1 MQIDEYLR
9 LGTAQAQLD
18 RSGGSSSQVAAG
30 LLVAASQVAGRS
42 GAPRRRS
49 QVAAVQAAGV
59 ARAGSRGCGLAGGR
73 RLGVAAGR
81 WAGAGCGLPPPG
93 TGCWAGARLRGVG
106 RCCCCR
112 AALGTGRLGSC
123 SCLAAGAGDCRAA
136 LGSGDW
142 GLAAGSLGPGMR
154 R

>member
-1 MQIDEYLR
+1 

-73 RLGVAAGR
+73 RLGVAVGR
-81 WAGAGCGLPPPG
+81 WAGMWPAAAGDWLLGGCAPARGCGACAGMRARPRGDVRGALLP
-93 TGCWAGARLRGVG
+93 
-106 RCCCCR
+106 CC
-112 AALGTGRLGSC
+112 A
-123 SCLAAGAGDCRAA
+123 
-136 LGSGDW
+136 GDW
-142 GLAAGSLGPGMR
+142 GPAWLA
-154 R
+154 